1 MNDFQPEDVGN
12 TLQII
17 TDMLVNLS
25 TDFFAFL
32 VVAGVIAA
40 FAFYFGRDRIVPL
53 VAALYASIPL
63 FMFFPYDT
71 TPYGGVIVTLAL
83 WLGFVLLSMI
93 AFSGLAAFI
102 ASGSI
107 GLIKLVALSAATA
120 GLVLAIAINILPVE
134 QVYTFSAPTK
144 ALFDT
149 PEMFFLWLAAPLI
162 GIFFFSRG

>member
-17 TDMLVNLS
+17 TDTLVHLS

-32 VVAGVIAA
+32 VVGAVVAA
-40 FAFYFGRDRIVPL
+40 FAFYFGRSRIVPL

-71 TPYGGVIVTLAL
+71 TPYGGVLVTLAL
-83 WLGFVLLSMI
+83 WLAFVLLSMI
-93 AFSGLAAFI
+93 AFSGLSAFI

-107 GLIKLVALSAATA
+107 GLIKLIILSAATA
-120 GLVLAIAINILPVE
+120 GLVLAIAINILPVQE
-134 QVYTFSAPTK
+134 VYTFSAPTL
-144 ALFDT
+144 ALFNT
-149 PEMFFLWLAAPLI
+149 PEMFFLWLVAPLA
-162 GIFFFSRG
+162 GIFVFGRG